1 MMSWI
6 SFLTWI
12 LGIYFFYYSANIGF
26 DLLKVRRSVDVGDN
40 TLISVKVDTEDET
53 MFPVKVSDGEEIDYF
68 IDEGDT
74 FVPESPIYSSAGVNI
89 RQLFELARSE
99 SIEFTGKVKY

>member
-1 MMSWI
+1 MSWI
-6 SFLTWI
+6 SFLMWM

-26 DLLKVRRSVDVGDN
+26 DLLRVGRVANVADHGMVSV
-40 TLISVKVDTEDET
+40 LVDMEDEVLLR
-53 MFPVKVSDGEEIDYF
+53 VKVSDEEEIDYF

-74 FVPESPIYSSAGVNI
+74 PVPESPIYSSAGVNLK
-89 RQLFELARSE
+89 QLFELARSE

>member
-6 SFLTWI
+6 SFFSWV

-26 DLLKVRRSVDVGDN
+26 DLLKVGRAANVADNSLVSVR
-40 TLISVKVDTEDET
+40 VDLEEEVLLS
-53 MFPVKVSDGEEIDYF
+53 VKVSDGEEIDYF
-68 IDEGDT
+68 IDEEDT
-74 FVPESPIYSSAGVNI
+74 PVPESPIYASAGVNLK
-89 RQLFELARSE
+89 QLFELARSE

>member
-6 SFLTWI
+6 SFLTWV

-26 DLLKVRRSVDVGDN
+26 DLLKIGRPADIADNSLVSVRVDMEEEV
-40 TLISVKVDTEDET
+40 LLS
-53 MFPVKVSDGEEIDYF
+53 VKVSDGEEIDYF
-68 IDEGDT
+68 IDEEDT
-74 FVPESPIYSSAGVNI
+74 PVPESPVYASAGVNLK
-89 RQLFELARSE
+89 QLFELARSE

>member
-6 SFLTWI
+6 SFLMWV

-26 DLLKVRRSVDVGDN
+26 DLLKAGRAAEVTENSLVTVRVDM
-40 TLISVKVDTEDET
+40 EDEVLL
-53 MFPVKVSDGEEIDYF
+53 PLKVSDGDEIDYF
-68 IDEGDT
+68 IDEEDT
-74 FVPESPIYSSAGVNI
+74 PVPESPIYSSAGVNLKH
-89 RQLFELARSE
+89 LFELARSE

>member
-6 SFLTWI
+6 SFLTWM

-26 DLLKVRRSVDVGDN
+26 DLLKIGRAAEVSENSIVSVRVDM
-40 TLISVKVDTEDET
+40 EDEVLL
-53 MFPVKVSDGEEIDYF
+53 PIKVSDGDEIDYF
-68 IDEGDT
+68 VDEENAP
-74 FVPESPIYSSAGVNI
+74 VPESPIYSSAGVNLK
-89 RQLFELARSE
+89 QLFELAWSE